1 MEKQKIKPK
10 DKTIGML
17 IRQQR
22 QETSLTNMQPSSRE
36 VMLSAIKE
44 KYPTFSKASAVYS
57 TSLQPLLLADI
68 EKAYSEKSPTLSDLE
83 RMYGYGS
90 SSLWVKTQLLTIDF
104 ASSTKEGAD
113 ENALNEFSG
122 LFVSQYHYIK
132 LTEFILFVA
141 RFKLGRYGKFY
152 GYFDTIT
159 VGEAFRKFLRE
170 RSDELDIIIRRRNNQ
185 ALEEQQAPVKRNH
198 QPPDDLRAKLNL
210 K

>member
-1 MEKQKIKPK
+1 
-10 DKTIGML
+10 
-17 IRQQR
+17 
-22 QETSLTNMQPSSRE
+22 MQPSSRE

-57 TSLQPLLLADI
+57 TSLQSMLLADT

-90 SSLWVKTQLLTIDF
+90 S
-104 ASSTKEGAD
+104 TKEGAD
-113 ENALNEFSG
+113 ENALNEFSR
-122 LFVSQYHYIK
+122 LFVGQYHYIK

-198 QPPDDLRAKLNL
+198 QPPDDLRVKLNL

>member
-1 MEKQKIKPK
+1 
-10 DKTIGML
+10 
-17 IRQQR
+17 
-22 QETSLTNMQPSSRE
+22 MQPSSRE

-44 KYPTFSKASAVYS
+44 KYPTFSKASAAYS
-57 TSLQPLLLADI
+57 TSLQPMLLADT

-122 LFVSQYHYIK
+122 LFVGQYHYIK

-141 RFKLGRYGKFY
+141 R
-152 GYFDTIT
+152 

-198 QPPDDLRAKLNL
+198 QPPDDLRVKLNL

>member
-1 MEKQKIKPK
+1 M
-10 DKTIGML
+10 
-17 IRQQR
+17 
-22 QETSLTNMQPSSRE
+22 
-36 VMLSAIKE
+36 MLSAIKQR
-44 KYPTFSKASAVYS
+44 YPTFSQASVAYS
-57 TSLQPLLLADI
+57 TSLQPILLADLD
-68 EKAYSEKSPTLSDLE
+68 KAYSEKSPALSDLE

-90 SSLWVKTQLLTIDF
+90 SALWVKTQLLTIDF

-122 LFVSQYHYIK
+122 LFVGQYHYIK

-170 RSDELDIIIRRRNNQ
+170 RSDELEVIIRRRNNQ
-185 ALEEQQAPVKRNH
+185 AQEQRQAPVERNH

>member
-1 MEKQKIKPK
+1 
-10 DKTIGML
+10 
-17 IRQQR
+17 
-22 QETSLTNMQPSSRE
+22 MQPSSRE

-44 KYPTFSKASAVYS
+44 KYPTFSKASAAYS
-57 TSLQPLLLADI
+57 TSLQPMLLADT

-141 RFKLGRYGKFY
+141 RFLGSFRLAAGRLHHHKHFN
-152 GYFDTIT
+152 FTESREET
-159 VGEAFRKFLRE
+159 VWPSLCHSC
-170 RSDELDIIIRRRNNQ
+170 RSELTRQGIS
-185 ALEEQQAPVKRNH
+185 LP
-198 QPPDDLRAKLNL
+198 
-210 K
+210 

>member
-1 MEKQKIKPK
+1 
-10 DKTIGML
+10 
-17 IRQQR
+17 
-22 QETSLTNMQPSSRE
+22 MQPLSRE

-57 TSLQPLLLADI
+57 TSLQSMLLADI

-113 ENALNEFSG
+113 ENALNEFSR
-122 LFVSQYHYIK
+122 LLVAQYHYIK

-170 RSDELDIIIRRRNNQ
+170 RGEELDIIIRRHNNRVM
-185 ALEEQQAPVKRNH
+185 EKQQSPVERNH

>member
-1 MEKQKIKPK
+1 
-10 DKTIGML
+10 
-17 IRQQR
+17 
-22 QETSLTNMQPSSRE
+22 MQPSSRE

-44 KYPTFSKASAVYS
+44 KYPTFSKASAAYS
-57 TSLQPLLLADI
+57 TSLQPMLLADT

-132 LTEFILFVA
+132 A
-141 RFKLGRYGKFY
+141 GK
-152 GYFDTIT
+152 
-159 VGEAFRKFLRE
+159 VW
-170 RSDELDIIIRRRNNQ
+170 
-185 ALEEQQAPVKRNH
+185 
-198 QPPDDLRAKLNL
+198 
-210 K
+210 

>member
-1 MEKQKIKPK
+1 
-10 DKTIGML
+10 
-17 IRQQR
+17 
-22 QETSLTNMQPSSRE
+22 MQPSSRE

-44 KYPTFSKASAVYS
+44 KYPTFSKASAAYS
-57 TSLQPLLLADI
+57 TSLQSMLLADT

-113 ENALNEFSG
+113 ENALNEFSR
-122 LFVSQYHYIK
+122 LFVGQYHYIK

-198 QPPDDLRAKLNL
+198 QPPDDLRVKLNL

>member
-1 MEKQKIKPK
+1 M
-10 DKTIGML
+10 
-17 IRQQR
+17 
-22 QETSLTNMQPSSRE
+22 
-36 VMLSAIKE
+36 
-44 KYPTFSKASAVYS
+44 
-57 TSLQPLLLADI
+57 
-68 EKAYSEKSPTLSDLE
+68 
-83 RMYGYGS
+83 
-90 SSLWVKTQLLTIDF
+90 TIDF

>member
-1 MEKQKIKPK
+1 
-10 DKTIGML
+10 
-17 IRQQR
+17 
-22 QETSLTNMQPSSRE
+22 MQPSSRE

-57 TSLQPLLLADI
+57 TSLQPMLLADT

-90 SSLWVKTQLLTIDF
+90 SALWVKTQLLTIDF

-113 ENALNEFSG
+113 ENALNEFSS
-122 LFVSQYHYIK
+122 LFVRQYHYIK

-159 VGEAFRKFLRE
+159 IGEAFRKFLRE
-170 RSDELDIIIRRRNNQ
+170 RGEELDVIIRRRNNRMM
-185 ALEEQQAPVKRNH
+185 EEQQTPVEHNH
-198 QPPDDLRAKLNL
+198 QPPDDLRSKLKL

>member
-1 MEKQKIKPK
+1 
-10 DKTIGML
+10 
-17 IRQQR
+17 
-22 QETSLTNMQPSSRE
+22 MQPSSRE

-57 TSLQPLLLADI
+57 TSLQSMLLADT

-113 ENALNEFSG
+113 ENALSEFSR
-122 LFVSQYHYIK
+122 LFVRQYHYIK

-170 RSDELDIIIRRRNNQ
+170 RSDELDIIIVDAITKLWRNN
-185 ALEEQQAPVKRNH
+185 K
-198 QPPDDLRAKLNL
+198 LR
-210 K
+210 